1 MGISNKIQHWKE
13 RLRQTEAIQLNTLH
27 YVSLA
32 CIIPLAILG
41 SWQHWLAVLFVY
53 VLLQLGSTVGY
64 HRLITHRG
72 FETHKSI
79 EYILLFLGGFAL
91 NSSAIFWKSAHLN
104 HHRYADKPE
113 DTHSP
118 EYAGIWN
125 CLFNT
130 ALLMAGDSKRQLT
143 KRVLMYCKKEMQNP
157 LYRFQF
163 NNYLL
168 IIYGFITLLAL
179 INPMWALIYLVAAGL
194 SKFAMALI
202 ASYSHRGGNTH
213 EDGWLN
219 VVAFGEGLHTRHHK
233 NPREVIWSNFDLG
246 SWLIKLIRI

>member
-13 RLRQTEAIQLNTLH
+13 RLRQTEALQLNILH
-27 YVSLA
+27 YASLA
-32 CIIPLAILG
+32 CIIPLAFIG
-41 SWQHWLAVLFVY
+41 TWQHWLAVFILY
-53 VLLQLGSTVGY
+53 ILLQLSSTVGY

-72 FETHKSI
+72 FETYKWV
-79 EYILLFLGGFAL
+79 EYTLLFLGGL
-91 NSSAIFWKSAHLN
+91 TLQSSAIAWKSAHLN

-118 EYAGIWN
+118 EHAGIWN

-130 ALLMAGDSKRQLT
+130 SLLIAGKSKREFM
-143 KRVLMYCKKEMQNP
+143 KRVLMYCKPELKNSV
-157 LYRFQF
+157 YKFQAD
-163 NNYLL
+163 NYLL
-168 IIYGFITLLAL
+168 ITYGFIILLAL
-179 INPMWALIYLVAAGL
+179 INPMWALTYLVAAGL
-194 SKFAMALI
+194 TKFAMALI
-202 ASYSHRGGNTH
+202 ASYSHRGGNPH